1 MGKCRVGLAGAILFT
16 ISVAGST
23 IAEAQRMAPVAGS
36 GIAVSQ
42 MAHAQGDSGRGAS
55 TRSLVGRRNLSMA
68 RRGVHFNPATKSF
81 VAADGSFVSLQEV
94 LGGGPRVGSNYYSTS
109 VLVQDPRIEAT
120 TGPIPDWRLRSA
132 KRFPHNPPPFA
143 GTIFYLPV
151 GGGPYD
157 VTGDP
162 TSADSTSADQ
172 SAQQPQDASDQE
184 VPPSGQPEEQ
194 PAPDQSEEPAD
205 VGQFILVL
213 QNGTQ
218 LEAVAFTRMKD
229 LIVYI
234 TADGSRR
241 TIAAADLN
249 SDATVQINQERG
261 TPLQL

>member
-1 MGKCRVGLAGAILFT
+1 VLNAGP
-16 ISVAGST
+16 G
-23 IAEAQRMAPVAGS
+23 
-36 GIAVSQ
+36 
-42 MAHAQGDSGRGAS
+42 
-55 TRSLVGRRNLSMA
+55 
-68 RRGVHFNPATKSF
+68 
-81 VAADGSFVSLQEV
+81 
-94 LGGGPRVGSNYYSTS
+94 VGSSHYSTS
-109 VLVQDPRIEAT
+109 VLGQDLRIEAT
-120 TGPIPDWRLRSA
+120 TGPIPDWRLRSP

-151 GGGPYD
+151 GGGSYA
-157 VTGDP
+157 VAGDP
-162 TSADSTSADQ
+162 TSGDSTSSDQ

-184 VPPSGQPEEQ
+184 VPPSGQTEEQ

-218 LEAVAFTRMKD
+218 LEAVAFTRMKN

-261 TPLQL
+261 TPLQLSGSVGRAPRDK